1 MNKPWVRMPSEWI
14 RGKKLVDIRWTDTGA
29 PRSHKVAALQ
39 LYIAIAL
46 TSEDRMWRGHEFMH
60 VTDTKIYASA
70 ETYTSLMRMTGLSRA
85 LISGGLRVLQNAEI
99 LTVISDGR
107 RNLYQIRGYNGV
119 SGWCKLP
126 QRSMFGPD
134 GTIVGFHALTKRN
147 KYELYALKLWLY
159 MLQVRD
165 NASPAVNASYE
176 KINEG
181 TGVPEKEIPRAYGL
195 LLSMGLLTRVGKE
208 SDDDADHK
216 KTANA
221 YYPIGY
227 RDFFVG
233 RSVPEGG
240 QTTGTGT
247 PGGDRSWQ

>member
-1 MNKPWVRMPSEWI
+1 MNKPWVKMPSEWI
-14 RGKKLVDIRWTDTGA
+14 REKRLVRIRWSDAGA

-46 TSEDRMWRGHEFMH
+46 TSKEQFLREHKSNLLMNP
-60 VTDTKIYASA
+60 KIYASA
-70 ETYTSLMRMTGLSRA
+70 ETYTALMRMTGLSRA
-85 LISGGLRVLQNAEI
+85 LIAGGLSVLEQEE
-99 LTVISDGR
+99 VIEVTRDGR
-107 RNLYQIRGYNGV
+107 RNLYQIRGYNGT

-126 QRSMFGPD
+126 QRCLFGPD
-134 GTIVGFHALTKRN
+134 GSILGFRSLTKRN

-165 NASPAVNASYE
+165 NVSPAINASYE

-195 LLSMGLLTRVGKE
+195 LLSMGLLTRVSKE
-208 SDDDADHK
+208 SDDDSEHK

-221 YYPIGY
+221 YYPVGY
-227 RDFFVG
+227 KDFFVG
-233 RSVPEGG
+233 R
-240 QTTGTGT
+240 
-247 PGGDRSWQ
+247 